1 MSALQAVNHLLYAH
15 RLHFAYRVRDD
26 VLMFLANSFDAE
38 TNSGLLAAGPGENFL
53 LGLDL
58 QILQKVLPKLHGQS
72 DALAPLLALLEAWAS
87 DAGLSFTAAK
97 LARMRAHGTETGYI
111 RFYE

>member
-1 MSALQAVNHLLYAH
+1 
-15 RLHFAYRVRDD
+15 
-26 VLMFLANSFDAE
+26 MFLANSIDAE
-38 TNSGLLAAGPGENFL
+38 TNSGLLAAELNENFL

-72 DALAPLLALLEAWAS
+72 DALAPLLGRLQTWAS
-87 DAGLSFTAAK
+87 DGGLTFTAAK